1 MQRALLTVGLV
12 VILLPAACGGG
23 HDIPASSLDGLVL
36 QQRDIGPAYS
46 KFSSG
51 PQILLDTQGTVRADP
66 ARYGRKGG
74 WIARYRRVGPAAA
87 GGPLVVESRADVF
100 GDAGGAKTD
109 LRAYGDVFAR
119 TAGSQVR
126 TLRLPAIGAAAIGVT
141 FLQAGAKP
149 VRFFTIAW
157 RDRNATASVTV
168 EGFGGRVTLAEALA
182 LARKQEAR
190 IAAK

>member
-1 MQRALLTVGLV
+1 MQRALLIPGLV
-12 VILLPAACGGG
+12 VTVLLAGCGGS
-23 HDIPASSLDGLVL
+23 HDVPASALDALVL
-36 QQRDIGPAYS
+36 QQRDMGPAYS

-51 PQILLDTQGTVRADP
+51 PQVLLDTQGTLRADP
-66 ARYGRKGG
+66 GRYGRKGG

-100 GDAGGAKTD
+100 GGADGAKTD
-109 LRAYGDVFAR
+109 LRAYGDVLAK
-119 TAGSQVR
+119 TAGSQLR
-126 TLRLPAIGAAAIGVT
+126 TLRLPPIGAAALGVT

-168 EGFGGRVTLAEALA
+168 EGFGGRVTLAEAVA

>member
-12 VILLPAACGGG
+12 VTLLLAACGGS
-23 HDIPASSLDGLVL
+23 HDLPTSSLDALVL
-36 QQRDIGPAYS
+36 QQRDLGPAYS

-51 PQILLDTQGTVRADP
+51 PQILLDTQGTLRADP

-74 WIARYRRVGPAAA
+74 WIARYRRVGPAT
-87 GGPLVVESRADVF
+87 GGPLVVESRADLF
-100 GDAGGAKTD
+100 GDADGAKTD
-109 LRAYGDVFAR
+109 LRAYGEVLAK
-119 TAGSQVR
+119 TAGSHMR
-126 TLRLPAIGAAAIGVT
+126 ALRLPAIGAAALGVT

-168 EGFGGRVTLAEALA
+168 EGFGGRVTLAEAVA